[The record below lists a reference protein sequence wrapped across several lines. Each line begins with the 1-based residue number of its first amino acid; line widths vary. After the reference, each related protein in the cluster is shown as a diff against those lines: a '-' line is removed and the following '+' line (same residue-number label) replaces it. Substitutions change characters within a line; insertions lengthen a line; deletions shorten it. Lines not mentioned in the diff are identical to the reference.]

1 MYTPEHY
8 KMKDHEEIFEFIHKN
23 SFAIL
28 ITNNGGK
35 INATHLPLLLRSGEG
50 EQGYLYGH
58 VAKANEQWKDPD
70 EEVLVIFSGAHKYIS
85 SSWYES
91 NQSVPTWNYL
101 SVHVYGKIKI
111 LEDRESKLEII
122 KDVVKY
128 FEGENSLYN
137 VDDLKPAYFEGLIR
151 GIVGF
156 KIEIGKIEGKKKISQ
171 NHTEERQHRIITE
184 LEKFNDGNS
193 IQISEEMKKNIEMKH
208 DAKK

>member
-8 KMKDHEEIFEFIHKN
+8 KIKDHKEIVEFINKN

-28 ITNNGGK
+28 ITNNKGK

-50 EQGYLYGH
+50 EQGCLYGH
-58 VAKANEQWKDPD
+58 VAKANDQWKHPD

-111 LEDRESKLEII
+111 LEDRESKLGII

-128 FEGENSLYN
+128 FEVENSLYK

-151 GIVGF
+151 GI
-156 KIEIGKIEGKKKISQ
+156 
-171 NHTEERQHRIITE
+171 
-184 LEKFNDGNS
+184 
-193 IQISEEMKKNIEMKH
+193 
-208 DAKK
+208 